1 MTYEYKCPNCGVIE
15 VDKKITEPEV
25 VNCPECGEKVSRI
38 YSPVPTHWHCDGQGG
53 LQVYYY
59 PTKNNR
65 L

>member
-53 LQVYYY
+53 L
-59 PTKNNR
+59 
-65 L
+65 